1 MPEIVVDSLDTVEE
15 SLRPA
20 YVGNEGKF
28 NLDPD
33 KYAEVKIQSSG
44 LKKKNSDLIA
54 KEKALRESLKKF
66 EPLTDFDEDQL
77 TEFQAWRENKD
88 KTPPP
93 DPNKAKGN
101 EELQAQ

>member
-1 MPEIVVDSLDTVEE
+1 MPVEYQVDSLDTVDE
-15 SLRPA
+15 SIRGA
-20 YVGNEGKF
+20 YVENEGKF

-66 EPLTDFDEDQL
+66 EPFNDFDEDQL
-77 TEFQAWRENKD
+77 TEFHTWRENRSEEH
-88 KTPPP
+88 TS
-93 DPNKAKGN
+93 
-101 EELQAQ
+101 ELQSLAYL